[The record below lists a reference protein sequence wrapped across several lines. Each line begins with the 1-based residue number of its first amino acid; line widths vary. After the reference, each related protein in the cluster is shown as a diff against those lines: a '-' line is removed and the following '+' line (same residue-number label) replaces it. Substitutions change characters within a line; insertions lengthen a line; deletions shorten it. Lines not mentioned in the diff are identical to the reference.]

1 MSDQSASNSEGIL
14 AGIFREIRKKIPA
27 MYFAQCIDVYINK
40 RGKYNASIKERA
52 SARGN
57 IKKELE
63 KDEMS
68 WKVFMKALEI
78 IGAMKIEMTFKITG
92 RNGHVDE
99 YTKIVH
105 IAPMSPITSD
115 TSIEKEKDDA
125 F

>member
-1 MSDQSASNSEGIL
+1 MDNQSASNSEGIL

-27 MYFAQCIDVYINK
+27 MFFAQCIDVYINK

-68 WKVFMKALEI
+68 WKVFIKALEI
-78 IGAMKIEMTFKITG
+78 IGARKIEMTFKITG
-92 RNGHVDE
+92 GNGHVDE
-99 YTKIVH
+99 YTKTVH
-105 IAPMSPITSD
+105 IAPMSPIVRDNT
-115 TSIEKEKDDA
+115 EEKDNA
-125 F
+125 L